1 MQIGPL
7 SPLSMALHGQKY
19 RGPQESFEEFA
30 NRVSFALSDDPA
42 HYHQFRQRLME
53 QSTMPAGRV
62 QAAAGSL
69 RNITMF
75 NCFVSGQIED
85 TFVDAGGIMDRAK
98 EAATTMRMG
107 GGIGYNFGTLRPEND
122 LIRKLGSRSSGPIMF
137 MGIFNEVC
145 KATASAGNRRGAQ
158 MGVFPI
164 NHPDIEKFIHVKQNQ
179 DKLTGFNISVGI
191 TNEFMDCLKTGRPFP
206 LTFKGEVYRTVN
218 AENLWNML
226 MRGTYDWAEPGVLF
240 LDRIN
245 DANNLHYCETI
256 SATNPCGEQPLPP
269 YGACLLGSQN
279 LVKYLISRPDGNWD
293 WDMIKFEEDLICFYR
308 AMDNVIDKSTYPLE
322 QQETEAKDKRRM
334 GIGIT
339 GTANAIEAIVGHACY
354 GEDPFLDQLR
364 YILSRQRDVLYSASV
379 ERAKAKGSFPALD
392 RKKYLESMYIQTLPE
407 GIREGIAKHGIRNSH
422 LTSIAPT
429 GTISLC
435 ADNVSSG
442 IEPVFSYEADRTILL
457 DDGPLTERC
466 VDYGVKFLG
475 VKGKRTSQVT
485 IDEHINVLTTAQ
497 QYVDSAVSKT
507 CNVPKDVDWEDFKS
521 VYVRAFEGGA
531 KGCTTY
537 RAGGKREAMMTSA
550 DKDEAEPQTQQEEAA
565 NGQTCYIDPA
575 TGRRECE

>member
-1 MQIGPL
+1 MQIGPA
-7 SPLSMALHGQKY
+7 SPLSMNLHGQKY

-42 HYHQFRQRLME
+42 HYHQFRMRLME

-75 NCFVSGQIED
+75 NCFVSGDIED
-85 TFVDAGGIMDRAK
+85 SFVDDGGIMDRAK

-107 GGIGYNFGTLRPEND
+107 GGIGYGFGTLRPEGD

-145 KATASAGNRRGAQ
+145 RATASAGNRRGAQ
-158 MGVFPI
+158 MGVMPI
-164 NHPDIEKFIHVKQNQ
+164 WHPDIEKFIHMKQNQ

-191 TNEFMDCLKTGRPFP
+191 TNEFMDCLKTGRLFP
-206 LTFKGEVYRTVN
+206 LQFGGQVYRTVN

-226 MRGTYDWAEPGVLF
+226 MRSTYDWAEPGVLF
-240 LDRIN
+240 MDRIN
-245 DANNLHYCETI
+245 DMNNLHYCETI

-279 LVKYLISRPDGNWD
+279 LVKYLVKRADGSFD

-308 AMDNVIDKSTYPLE
+308 AMDNVIDKSTYPLP
-322 QQETEAKDKRRM
+322 QQEVEAKKKRRV

-339 GTANAIEAIVGHACY
+339 GTANAIEAVVGNACY
-354 GEDPFLDQLR
+354 GEDTFLDHLR
-364 YILSRQRDVLYSASV
+364 YILARQRDVLYSASV
-379 ERAKAKGSFPALD
+379 ERAKQKGSFPALD
-392 RKKYLESMYIQTLPE
+392 KKQYLDGMYIQTLPE
-407 GIREGIAKHGIRNSH
+407 DIRAKIAKHGIRNSH

-429 GTISLC
+429 GTISLT

-442 IEPVFSYEADRTILL
+442 IEPVFAYEADRTILL
-457 DDGPLTERC
+457 DDGPMSERC
-466 VDYGVKFLG
+466 YDYGVKFLG
-475 VKGKRTSQVT
+475 MKGKRSADVT
-485 IDEHINVLTTAQ
+485 VDEHLAVLTTAQ
-497 QYVDSAVSKT
+497 QYVDSSVSKT
-507 CNVPKDVDWEDFKS
+507 CNLPKDVGWEQFKD
-521 VYVRAFEGGA
+521 VYIRAFEGGA

-537 RAGGKREAMMTSA
+537 RAGGKREAILTSA
-550 DKDEAEPQTQQEEAA
+550 DEPEPQTPQEEAA
-565 NGQTCYIDPA
+565 SGQTCYIDPV